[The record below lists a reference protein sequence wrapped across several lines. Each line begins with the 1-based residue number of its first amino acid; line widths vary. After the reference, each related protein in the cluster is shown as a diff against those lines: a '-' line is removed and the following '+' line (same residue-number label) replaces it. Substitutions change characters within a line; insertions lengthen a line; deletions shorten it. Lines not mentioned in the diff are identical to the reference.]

1 MFTRIMAVVMAA
13 ILITA
18 ACLSGIWWIT
28 LRNQQIDARLDYLI
42 SEAEDIA
49 YLASGLSGNS
59 LLGSYWGSTT
69 RENLNAK
76 ADKVNREF
84 GAYIA
89 VVDRWG
95 NVMDNVRTAYSED
108 PDFVES
114 LSGEDITGALKKVL
128 QGETIKVRSSGGQAP
143 TFTVGVPFQQDG
155 YVSGAVFIQTRAQE
169 IESGLD
175 RILLEI
181 ILVTSGVLVL
191 SGVAVFLFMRS
202 ALKPLKRMKTAAGSI
217 AEGDFSVRVDES
229 RGGRELKE
237 VSRAFNTMTAKLQG
251 VEEGRKEFVSNV
263 SHELRTPI
271 TTIRG
276 FAEGLA
282 DGVIP
287 AEEQEKYLRLVAD
300 ESRRM
305 SGLVDDLLELSR
317 LERDD
322 AKLEWSVF
330 DINEMLRR
338 AIIRRMN
345 DLESRG
351 IEVSCE
357 PETDP
362 CHVRADRDRIEQV
375 VINLLDNAIKFTP
388 DGGKITLASRAWTD
402 TVEVTVRDNGPGVAP
417 EDREKIFDRF
427 FTADRAHTSGKGTG
441 LGLSICKRIMDMHGQ
456 SLKLLDTDK
465 GAAFRFTLER
475 AGEPEENLTENGNHA

>member
-49 YLASGLSGNS
+49 YLASDLNRSS
-59 LLGSYWGSTT
+59 LLGSYWGSAS
-69 RENLNAK
+69 RDHLNAK

-95 NVMDNVRTAYSED
+95 NVMDNIRTAYSED
-108 PDFVES
+108 PAFVES
-114 LSGEDITGALKKVL
+114 LSGTDITEALKKVL
-128 QGETIKVRSSGGQAP
+128 QGETIQVRSSGEQAP
-143 TFTVGVPFQQDG
+143 TFTVGVPFLQNE
-155 YVSGAVFIQTRAQE
+155 YVSGAVFIQTKAQE

-181 ILVTSGVLVL
+181 ILVTAGALAL
-191 SGVAVFLFMRS
+191 TGLAVFLFMRS
-202 ALKPLKRMKTAAGSI
+202 ALRPLRRMTEAAGSI
-217 AEGDFSVRVDES
+217 AEGNFSVRVDEH
-229 RGGRELKE
+229 RGGRELRE
-237 VSRAFNTMTAKLQG
+237 VSRAFNTMTKKLQG
-251 VEEGRKEFVSNV
+251 VEESRKEFVSNV

-287 AEEQEKYLRLVAD
+287 PEEQEKTLRLVAD

-305 SGLVDDLLELSR
+305 SGLVNDLLELSR

-322 AKLEWSVF
+322 AKLEESVF

-351 IEVSCE
+351 IEISCE

-362 CHVRADRDRIEQV
+362 CYVRADRDRIEQV

-402 TVEVTVRDNGPGVAP
+402 TVEVTVRDNGVGVAP
-417 EDREKIFDRF
+417 EDREKIFERF

-456 SLKLLDTDK
+456 SLRLLDTDV

-475 AGEPEENLTENGNHA
+475 AEKPEEGLTENGNHA